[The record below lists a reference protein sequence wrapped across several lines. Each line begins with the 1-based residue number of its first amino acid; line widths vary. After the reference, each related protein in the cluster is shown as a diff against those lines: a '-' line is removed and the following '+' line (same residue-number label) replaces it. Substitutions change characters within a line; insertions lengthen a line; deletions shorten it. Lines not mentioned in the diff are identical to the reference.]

1 MSAEEDPRPAVDDD
15 EESREQDRFLPIAN
29 ISRIMKRVLPVNA
42 KVSREAKEAVQECVS
57 EFISFITSEASEKAQ
72 REKRKTITGQDLLWS
87 ITTLGFDNYVEPL
100 KQHLHA
106 LRELE
111 GEKGGLNKRAVNK
124 LQNSE
129 MFEFSGS
136 SVESS
141 NWFRY

>member
-1 MSAEEDPRPAVDDD
+1 MRLRVYKLYYQRISAH
-15 EESREQDRFLPIAN
+15 FFIFIH
-29 ISRIMKRVLPVNA
+29 ISLLYWFGYGYCYVCGVFYLSLMA
-42 KVSREAKEAVQECVS
+42 
-57 EFISFITSEASEKAQ
+57 EFTASEKAQ